1 MPQRCVVF
9 DCSRAHYCQVPGT
22 RYKSKNECSTCG
34 RPHSTSIN
42 IEAGRVKLFTVNAA
56 CIVISV
62 KVKIRIHDVGHTFY
76 LFRFD
81 I

>member
-1 MPQRCVVF
+1 MTLGWAIGSNGLPSTTTYLNV
-9 DCSRAHYCQVPGT
+9 AVPGI
-22 RYKSKNECSTCG
+22 RLKG
-34 RPHSTSIN
+34 VTSIN